1 MGSCKN
7 PEPFQIVFFFSTRY
21 RFFPLIVFPR
31 AGFTP
36 WPKDSHERGKG
47 KGKGRVKEGKGKNR
61 KGRGKGKGKER
72 ERKRTGKRKDMKRK
86 RTGIGNEKEQGK
98 KRTEKRKGEGKG
110 RERKKERKRRG
121 KGEERERKGRGKG
134 EERERKGRGKGEERE
149 RKGRGKGEE
158 RERKREK
165 QIKKGRVSL
174 SHTDHFWCQELLFSL
189 SFCYRS
195 WILCTFLF
203 SGNGCNHQPNV
214 QHRSTLLFCFL
225 LSFFGVKAKNG
236 SWGIMED

>member
-1 MGSCKN
+1 
-7 PEPFQIVFFFSTRY
+7 
-21 RFFPLIVFPR
+21 
-31 AGFTP
+31 
-36 WPKDSHERGKG
+36 
-47 KGKGRVKEGKGKNR
+47 
-61 KGRGKGKGKER
+61 
-72 ERKRTGKRKDMKRK
+72 MKRK

-110 RERKKERKRRG
+110 RERKK
-121 KGEERERKGRGKG
+121 ERKGRGKG

-174 SHTDHFWCQELLFSL
+174 SQMDNFWCQKLLFSL

-214 QHRSTLLFCFL
+214 QHRSTLSFCFL
-225 LSFFGVKAKNG
+225 LSFFGVKAKHG